1 MAQTD
6 FIVGENL
13 PSSLPAKFQNFH
25 DCFPSNL
32 LELYLKR
39 RYANMIIVSKNI
51 EHHVTLQ
58 SDGISFG
65 VDDTLYAKRDA

>member
-6 FIVGENL
+6 VIVGENF
-13 PSSLPAKFQNFH
+13 PSSLPTKFQNVQ
-25 DCFPSNL
+25 DCFLFNP

-39 RYANMIIVSKNI
+39 KCAKMIIVSKNN
-51 EHHVTLQ
+51 EHVTLQ
-58 SDGISFG
+58 SDGNSFG